1 MFYYGG
7 ETWWYIY
14 IYNPRNDYDDDDDDH
29 HHHHPHPH
37 PHAHRLPT
45 SSTSSTA
52 SSSTSVAGRIVCD
65 GNAEIRADSGCPIP
79 QRHMQWKP
87 VDSYGFFGGFKP
99 SRCHCRWRRALS
111 LSETMSWFKGK
122 IHRNAIVLNSNIGG
136 IHGITW
142 VYPADFSFEPPGI
155 KAQTKD
161 LYLEMPISF
170 MKPWVT
176 LAISRPRSRS
186 KHRPNVTC
194 SIGMVI

>member
-1 MFYYGG
+1 M
-7 ETWWYIY
+7 TINVNHS
-14 IYNPRNDYDDDDDDH
+14 YNHNDNSNDNNH
-29 HHHHPHPH
+29 NNNRHHHPHPH
-37 PHAHRLPT
+37 PHHLPT

-65 GNAEIRADSGCPIP
+65 GNGPRSGQIRAAPSLSGICNGNQLILMDFLVVSSHPG
-79 QRHMQWKP
+79 
-87 VDSYGFFGGFKP
+87 VTVGEG
-99 SRCHCRWRRALS
+99 ALKS
-111 LSETMSWFKGK
+111 LSEIM
-122 IHRNAIVLNSNIGG
+122 NEIVLNSNIGG

-194 SIGMVI
+194 SIGMAI